1 MALEAATP
9 RTAGEA
15 SDARTRTVR
24 RRRRR
29 GPSWGKAALWTVT
42 GLVFLFLIA
51 PVLVVITFSFNSKK
65 SLNSFEHPSLRWY
78 SALFHDDNLLAS
90 VFLSLRIAAI
100 TALVATILGTV
111 LAFGLARARTRW
123 TAPTNAVLIATL
135 VTPEIATAFAL
146 FLFFTTGLH
155 VTLSSTTVAVAHI
168 TFSLVYV
175 TLVVRTRIAGL
186 RLDIEEAAKDLGCT
200 EFGALRLVVLP
211 QLVPAIVGAALLVF
225 VLSFD
230 DFVTSTFTTGVGTS
244 PLPVYIY
251 GAIKFGL
258 SPEINAVGSLMLLV
272 TLVFGTL
279 GVVLM
284 RVASRRSEAR

>member
-1 MALEAATP
+1 MAVDLRP
-9 RTAGEA
+9 RE
-15 SDARTRTVR
+15 SRPSSVPMRSPRPR
-24 RRRRR
+24 RRAGGR
-29 GPSWGKAALWTVT
+29 WGKAGLWTVT
-42 GLVFLFLIA
+42 GLVFLFLLA
-51 PVLVVITFSFNSKK
+51 PVLVVVAFSFNSKK
-65 SLNSFEHPSLRWY
+65 SLNSFQHPSLRWY

-90 VFLSLRIAAI
+90 VYLSLRIAAV
-100 TALVATILGTV
+100 TAVVATILGTV
-111 LAFGLARARTRW
+111 LAFGLSRARTRW
-123 TAPTNAVLIATL
+123 TAPTNIVLIATL

-146 FLFFTTGLH
+146 FLFFTSGLH
-155 VTLSSTTVAVAHI
+155 LTLSSTTVTVAHI

-200 EFGALRLVVLP
+200 ELGALRLVVLP
-211 QLVPAIVGAALLVF
+211 QLLPAIVGAGLLVF

-230 DFVTSTFTTGVGTS
+230 DFVTSTFTSGVGTS

-258 SPEINAVGSLMLLV
+258 SPEINAVGSLMLLL
-272 TLVFGTL
+272 TLVLGTV

-284 RVASRRSEAR
+284 RVASRRSESR